1 MLLWEKEKERRE
13 ITPREKARETPRGRR
28 EKLEMDKYQEGE
40 ERNWRWIST
49 KREKREIKKK
59 IKKDLLNLKK

>member
-40 ERNWRWIST
+40 ERN
-49 KREKREIKKK
+49 
-59 IKKDLLNLKK
+59 

>member
-28 EKLEMDKYQEGE
+28 GKLEMDKYQEE
-40 ERNWRWIST
+40 
-49 KREKREIKKK
+49 REIKKNK
-59 IKKDLLNLKK
+59 KKDLIN